1 MDHTTDYYS
10 LLGIKRSANP
20 TEIKQAYRKM
30 VFRYHPDR
38 NPEDDQ
44 AAEMFKQVLEAYETL
59 SDGERRAAYDEAN
72 QPAEEPRQ
80 EDQDRKEQFGNHA
93 SNGFRFTHEFKNKVE
108 PEPKCPQCS
117 VTGVD
122 QIVSRKGGGGSG
134 RGKQF
139 IVSPFNV
146 IFCSRCGH
154 VYGVTV
160 TSS

>member
-146 IFCSRCGH
+146 IFCNQCGH
-154 VYGVTV
+154 VYGVTGA
-160 TSS
+160 SS